1 VRFKSSEPGLAVSAG
16 AHVALL
22 VLALASFSSAPKLTD
37 ATEATPV
44 DLITESQFNEVTK
57 GVRDAPSKTPQPPLA
72 EKQAEVAEP
81 KPRPVVNEAKVDI
94 PTPPPP
100 LKREPDPGEDE
111 TPPTPPQRV
120 AALPPPEPEAP
131 TPPTPPMPP
140 VRPEPPRAEARPEP
154 KPEPPK
160 PEPPK
165 PEPPK
170 QAEAIE
176 PPRPPQRPRPAPR
189 PEPKVEAKVEPKP
202 APKPEPKPVARRPE
216 KPPEKPKEA
225 LRPDRIAALLA
236 DKKNEETRKPV
247 SRPRSGEESQEQQRK
262 FDPGSISRLLS
273 KETPGQRASTGQTVN
288 RTASIGAPN
297 ASAARMS
304 PSLWG
309 QLDGFLQEQYKR
321 CWSMLPTA
329 GGAGRYVPQ
338 IEVAYLPSGALASEP
353 RLRNPPSD
361 PALRSLADSALRAVR
376 NPLCNPMRIP
386 AQFQPYYEEWKE
398 RILRFDP
405 EEMMG

>member
-1 VRFKSSEPGLAVSAG
+1 MRFKSSEPGLAVSTG

-22 VLALASFSSAPKLTD
+22 VLALASFSNAPKLTD

-57 GVRDAPSKTPQPPLA
+57 GVRDAKEPTSKPLVD
-72 EKQAEVAEP
+72 KQADVVET

-111 TPPTPPQRV
+111 TPPTPPQRT
-120 AALPPPEPEAP
+120 AALPPEPAPQP
-131 TPPTPPMPP
+131 TPPPPPLPP
-140 VRPEPPRAEARPEP
+140 VRPEPPRVEA

-165 PEPPK
+165 PEPSKPEPPK
-170 QAEAIE
+170 PERAEAIE
-176 PPRPPQRPRPAPR
+176 PPRPPQRPRPAPK
-189 PEPKVEAKVEPKP
+189 PEPKVEAKVAPKP
-202 APKPEPKPVARRPE
+202 EPKPEPKPVA

-247 SRPRSGEESQEQQRK
+247 SRPRSGEESQEPQRK
-262 FDPGSISRLLS
+262 FDPGSISKLLS
-273 KETPGQRASTGQTVN
+273 KEAPGQRASTGQTVN

-321 CWSMLPTA
+321 CWNVMPTA
-329 GGAGRYVPQ
+329 GAAGRYVPQ
-338 IEVAYLPSGALASEP
+338 IEVAYLPNGALSGEP

>member
-1 VRFKSSEPGLAVSAG
+1 MRFKSSEPGLAVSAG

-44 DLITESQFNEVTK
+44 DLLTESQFNEVTK
-57 GVRDAPSKTPQPPLA
+57 GVREAKAPAKPLVD
-72 EKQAEVAEP
+72 KQADVVET

-111 TPPTPPQRV
+111 TPPTPPQRT
-120 AALPPPEPEAP
+120 AALPPPEPEARP
-131 TPPTPPMPP
+131 TPPTPPPPLPP
-140 VRPEPPRAEARPEP
+140 VRPEPPRVEA

-170 QAEAIE
+170 PEKAEAIE
-176 PPRPPQRPRPAPR
+176 PPRPPQRPRPAPK

-202 APKPEPKPVARRPE
+202 VPKPEPKPQPQ
-216 KPPEKPKEA
+216 EKPKEA

-236 DKKNEETRKPV
+236 DKKTEEARKPV
-247 SRPRSGEESQEQQRK
+247 SRPRSGEESQEPQRK
-262 FDPGSISRLLS
+262 FDPGSISKLLS
-273 KETPGQRASTGQTVN
+273 KEAPGQRASTGQTVN

-321 CWSMLPTA
+321 CWNVLPTA
-329 GGAGRYVPQ
+329 GAGRYVPQ
-338 IEVAYLPSGALASEP
+338 IEVAFLPNGALAGEP